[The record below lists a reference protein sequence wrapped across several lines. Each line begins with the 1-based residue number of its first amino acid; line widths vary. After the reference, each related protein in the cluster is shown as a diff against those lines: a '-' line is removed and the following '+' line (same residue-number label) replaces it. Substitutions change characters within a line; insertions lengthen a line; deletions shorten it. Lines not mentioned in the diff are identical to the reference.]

1 MQKLFNWKS
10 ESFLERYSWKS
21 LPQIEVRRSR
31 IADLTRVKGLC
42 RFQESLLH
50 FHTLHI
56 LHILACH
63 IFYFALLLFCKF
75 RSDIRAIDSGSHFW
89 IETLNPSL
97 KYSNENLFRKS
108 GSKGASAASRSH
120 FCLEPPLAIFLSP
133 PLWSIRPQAIFYFAL
148 FSSLPLCLLDVF
160 NQFFAAGL
168 FSSSPFFLPL
178 TIWCIQPR
186 PPLAPIK
193 SQF

>member
-1 MQKLFNWKS
+1 M
-10 ESFLERYSWKS
+10 
-21 LPQIEVRRSR
+21 
-31 IADLTRVKGLC
+31 TRVKGLC

-75 RSDIRAIDSGSHFW
+75 RSDMGAIDSGSHFW

-108 GSKGASAASRSH
+108 GSKG
-120 FCLEPPLAIFLSP
+120 PLQLPGAIFASSRPLQFSSP
-133 PLWSIRPQAIFYFAL
+133 LLFDVFARRQLFYFAL

-160 NQFFAAGL
+160 CQFFSVGL
-168 FSSSPFFLPL
+168 FSSPFPSS
-178 TIWCIQPR
+178 IP
-186 PPLAPIK
+186 
-193 SQF
+193 